1 MKHLNIFLFS
11 SFKIDKLKIKQ
22 EIIVVFSVS
31 NSFEKQIKSFWNHV
45 EITWIQEIG
54 SHFLRIQIHSW
65 NVNIV
70 NIAVYF
76 IRAWSSLIL
85 SCSSG
90 PFLLLRYLL
99 EWWGKKTIVDRGEVG
114 ELIFNNGFYGRM
126 VFHILFT
133 QPLPLFKLLGYFCI
147 SMASLYFLE
156 KYDVDRFVKTVFD
169 VPFRRCVLIMLTAT
183 FSLTSRSFI
192 CRFSRFLQY
201 ILARKNKI
209 FCILLRRSLIFR
221 IF

>member
-1 MKHLNIFLFS
+1 
-11 SFKIDKLKIKQ
+11 LK
-22 EIIVVFSVS
+22 SCW
-31 NSFEKQIKSFWNHV
+31 NNKSC
-45 EITWIQEIG
+45 WIQEIG

-90 PFLLLRYLL
+90 SFLLLRYLL

-183 FSLTSRSFI
+183 FSLTSHWHHVLLSVGWL
-192 CRFSRFLQY
+192 FSRFLQY